1 VRLHRSIYASI
12 ALFIAAVGAN
22 AQVPA
27 ASAVP
32 LEAASRI
39 GAVTV
44 FSDRALVSRTAEL
57 RIPAGETTLVFSGLP
72 AATDPASLQVSGS
85 GAFTLRDVRVS
96 SRQLSRDVSAE
107 RKALEDER
115 RGYEASMAIEA
126 DRVREAEAER
136 RFVDDM
142 AKRVTSSATDDE
154 AAPLDTAAWA
164 RMLDFYRGRYQALN
178 LAVREAKAR
187 ITALQAEID
196 RVNRELRA
204 LGGGAGL
211 TVVEAELSLEA
222 PAPTTA
228 RLELSY
234 IVSGP
239 SWRPDYVVRAD
250 SEGGKMSLHYRA
262 TVRQG
267 TGEDWSGV
275 ALSLS
280 TARPQA
286 GGSAP
291 ELEPWYIDVYRPPV
305 SYRESAKESRA
316 MAAPAPS
323 AAMAQDELYEAA
335 AEAPAMGYA
344 GSVASVGAT
353 AVTFAVPGATIV
365 ASDNRERTV
374 TIAMLELPVR
384 YSYAAVPKLSPYAYF
399 RAEATN
405 DSEYPL
411 LAGPSHVY
419 VDGGYVADS
428 AIGAVPPG
436 GTFSADLGVDEA
448 VSVERELVKKFDETT
463 GVVAKKQKTTWQY
476 AIAVKNGKKTAVRLV
491 VTDQLPIS
499 ANEQIVVK
507 GIEPAWTKDTPTLAK
522 ADGER
527 FVWTL
532 ELGPGQET
540 SLPLSF
546 SVEYPKGTPIV
557 GLE

>member
-1 VRLHRSIYASI
+1 VRLRRSIYAPI
-12 ALFIAAVGAN
+12 AFFLAAAGAS

-27 ASAVP
+27 KSAEPLKVASAI
-32 LEAASRI
+32 S
-39 GAVTV
+39 AVTV
-44 FSDRALVSRTAEL
+44 FSDRALVRRTAEL
-57 RIPAGETTLVFSGLP
+57 RVQAGETTLVFTDLP
-72 AATDPASLQVSGS
+72 AAIDPASLQVSGS
-85 GAFTLRDVRVS
+85 GLFTLRDVRVTT
-96 SRQLSRDVSAE
+96 RQLSRDVSAE

-115 RGYEASMAIEA
+115 RAYEASIAIES

-136 RFVDDM
+136 TFVDNM
-142 AKRVTSSATDDE
+142 AKRVTSAASEDE
-154 AAPLDTAAWA
+154 KAPLDTAAWA

-178 LAVREAKAR
+178 LAVREAKAS
-187 ITALQAEID
+187 ITTLQAEVD

-204 LGGGAGL
+204 LGGGSGL
-211 TVVEAELSLEA
+211 SVVEAELSLEA
-222 PAPTTA
+222 QAPTTA
-228 RLELSY
+228 RLVLSY
-234 IVSGP
+234 LVSGP
-239 SWRPDYVVRAD
+239 SWMPDYVVRAD
-250 SEGGKMSLHYRA
+250 SAGGKLSLHYRA

-280 TARPQA
+280 TARPQV

-291 ELEPWYIDVYRPPV
+291 ELEPWYIDVYKPPV
-305 SYRESAKESRA
+305 SYRASAKESKA
-316 MAAPAPS
+316 MAAPAP
-323 AAMAQDELYEAA
+323 AAVAQDELFEAA

-353 AVTFAVPGATIV
+353 AVTFTVPGATIV

-374 TIAMLELPVR
+374 TVAMLELPVS
-384 YSYAAVPKLSPYAYF
+384 YSYAAVPKLSPHAYF

-405 DSEYPL
+405 DSDYPL
-411 LAGPSHVY
+411 LAGRSHVY

-436 GTFSADLGVDEA
+436 GSFSADLGVDEA
-448 VSVERELVKKFDETT
+448 VSVERKLVKKFDETT
-463 GVVAKKQKTTWQY
+463 GVVSKKQKTTWQY
-476 AIAVKNGKKTAVRLV
+476 AISVKNGKKAAIRLV

-507 GIEPAWTKDTPTLAK
+507 GLEPAWSKDTATLAK
-522 ADGER
+522 VEGER

-532 ELGPGQET
+532 ELGAGQEAR
-540 SLPLSF
+540 LPLSF

>member
-1 VRLHRSIYASI
+1 MRLRSTIYASV
-12 ALFIAAVGAN
+12 ALLLAVVGVS

-27 ASAVP
+27 RPADPQKVVS
-32 LEAASRI
+32 SI
-39 GAVTV
+39 GDVTV
-44 FSDRALVSRTAEL
+44 FSDRALVRRTAEL
-57 RIPAGETTLVFSGLP
+57 RIPAGETTLVFSDLP
-72 AATDPASLQVSGS
+72 AATDPASIQVSGS
-85 GAFTLRDVRVS
+85 GAFTLRDVRVAT
-96 SRQLSRDVSAE
+96 RQLSRDVSAE

-142 AKRVTSSATDDE
+142 AKRVTSSASDDE
-154 AAPLDTAAWA
+154 TAPLDTAAWA

-187 ITALQAEID
+187 ITTLQAEID

-204 LGGGAGL
+204 LGGGSGM
-211 TVVEAELSLEA
+211 TIVEAELSLEA
-222 PAPTTA
+222 TAPTAA

-250 SEGGKMSLHYRA
+250 SDGGKLSLHYRA
-262 TVRQG
+262 TVRQS

-275 ALSLS
+275 SLSLS

-291 ELEPWYIDVYRPPV
+291 ELEPWYVDVYSPPV
-305 SYRESAKESRA
+305 AYRESAKESRA
-316 MAAPAPS
+316 MAAPAP
-323 AAMAQDELYEAA
+323 AAMAQDELFETA

-353 AVTFAVPGATIV
+353 AVTFSVPGATVV
-365 ASDNRERTV
+365 ASDNRDRTV
-374 TIAMLELPVR
+374 TIAMLDLPVS
-384 YSYAAVPKLSPYAYF
+384 YSYVAVPKLSPYAYF

-411 LAGPSHVY
+411 LAGQSHVY

-436 GTFSADLGVDEA
+436 GGFSADLGVDEA

-463 GVVAKKQKTTWQY
+463 GVVAKKQKTTWRY
-476 AIAVKNGKKTAVRLV
+476 AIGVKNGKRTAVRLV

-507 GIEPAWTKDTPTLAK
+507 GIEPAWTKDTATLAK
-522 ADGER
+522 GEAES

-532 ELGPGQET
+532 DLGPGQET